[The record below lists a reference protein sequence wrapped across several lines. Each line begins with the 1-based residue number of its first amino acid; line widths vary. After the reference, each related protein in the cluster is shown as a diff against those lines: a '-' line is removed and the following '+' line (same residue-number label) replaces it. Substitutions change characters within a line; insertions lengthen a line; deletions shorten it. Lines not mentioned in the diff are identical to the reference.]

1 MANIRVDSR
10 NSSLQVSK
18 IKYLGKLIFFSLI
31 KFKAKAKIV
40 K

>member
-18 IKYLGKLIFFSLI
+18 IKYLGKLIFFRLLNLRL
-31 KFKAKAKIV
+31 KLK
-40 K
+40 